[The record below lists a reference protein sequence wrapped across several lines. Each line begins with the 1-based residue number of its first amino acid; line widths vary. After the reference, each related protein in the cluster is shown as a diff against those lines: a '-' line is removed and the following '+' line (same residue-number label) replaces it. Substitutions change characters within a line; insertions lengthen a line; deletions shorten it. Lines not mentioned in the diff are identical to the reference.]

1 MPGRLRDPR
10 PFVPIPHM
18 NPTLRAENMGPDGT
32 VAELR
37 RKAAEAGIVGRSRM
51 RKDELISALRRH

>member
-10 PFVPIPHM
+10 PFVQVPRSDEVP
-18 NPTLRAENMGPDGT
+18 RAENTRPDET

-37 RKAAEAGIVGRSRM
+37 RKAAAAGIVGRSRM